1 MARNFKWL
9 ISMPRTSIETVDR
22 TFKTILTVRE
32 RSNDNMKACPLYK
45 ASLRRQSR
53 ERGKIKD
60 DIMMDFNQNRSGFM
74 G

>member
-45 ASLRRQSR
+45 MFFKHQSR

-60 DIMMDFNQNRSGFM
+60 DIDDKKS
-74 G
+74 